1 MDWQTLEHS
10 LSEALDCR
18 FTVRAARAVSG
29 GCINETFCLED
40 GRQRVF
46 AKVNHAHKEDLF
58 VAEAASLTAIREAG
72 AITAPRPLCIG
83 SDGAHS
89 WLVME
94 FLALESQSSG
104 GEAQLG
110 EHLAE
115 LHRHCGD
122 TYGFQHDNYIG
133 ETRQPNDRTTDW
145 CHFFREQ
152 RLGVQL
158 DLARQNGAPGRLIDC
173 GRRLQCEVHAFFTDY
188 RPEPSLLHG
197 DLWNGNTGYI
207 AKGEPVIFDP
217 AAYFGDREADLAM
230 TELFGGFSERFYQS
244 YRQSWSLDPGYE
256 TRKVLY
262 NLYHIL
268 NHYNLFGDGYAEQA
282 QGMIDRLLAAL
293 S

>member
-1 MDWQTLEHS
+1 MDWQTLQHS
-10 LSEALDCR
+10 LSAALNRR
-18 FTVRAARAVSG
+18 FTVRAAHAVSG
-29 GCINETFCLED
+29 GYINETFCLQD

-46 AKVNHAHKEDLF
+46 AKINHTNKEDLF
-58 VAEAASLTAIREAG
+58 VAEAASLIAIREAG
-72 AITAPRPLCIG
+72 AITAPRPLCTG

-94 FLALESQSSG
+94 FLALESQSCG
-104 GEAQLG
+104 DEAQLG

-122 TYGFQHDNYIG
+122 TFGFHCDNYIG
-133 ETRQPNDRTTDW
+133 ETRQPNERNTDW
-145 CHFFREQ
+145 CDFFREQ

-158 DLARQNGAPGRLIDC
+158 DLARRNGASGRLIDC

-197 DLWNGNTGYI
+197 DLWNGNTGTL